1 MAAEWPRTALSVNV
15 NKIAVL
21 RNSRGGALPDVVAAA
36 RACLDAGAHGI
47 TVHPRPDARHVR
59 AADVD
64 ALARLTRTRGV
75 ELNLEGNPFAP
86 PRAGYPGFLALCEHA
101 RPAQA
106 TLVPDGD
113 AQLTSDHGFDFARD
127 ADALRPLVAALHALG
142 CRVSLFAN
150 ADAGASVAHAA
161 HAGADRIVRAMGL
174 DPAQLARFRYR
185 GHGWPG
191 TARADLADGTHGEMS
206 YADSWG
212 GHLSKEVQF
221 RCKICPD
228 AVGGVA
234 DVAVADAWYEDASG
248 SPSFAE
254 QDGRSLVMARTP
266 AGVAALAAARAAGAI
281 VTAPLPVGEIV
292 RMQGSQANRKRL
304 VIPRLAACALLFQ
317 PRPDVRGLATGAAM
331 RRGTLGTAL
340 RNLVGTARRIILGR
354 R

>member
-1 MAAEWPRTALSVNV
+1 MTVLSVNV

-161 HAGADRIVRAMGL
+161 HAGADRIELYTG
-174 DPAQLARFRYR
+174 PYAQAHAT
-185 GHGWPG
+185 G
-191 TARADLADGTHGEMS
+191 
-206 YADSWG
+206 
-212 GHLSKEVQF
+212 
-221 RCKICPD
+221 D
-228 AVGGVA
+228 A
-234 DVAVADAWYEDASG
+234 AS
-248 SPSFAE
+248 
-254 QDGRSLVMARTP
+254 L
-266 AGVAALAAARAAGAI
+266 
-281 VTAPLPVGEIV
+281 
-292 RMQGSQANRKRL
+292 
-304 VIPRLAACALLFQ
+304 LAACA
-317 PRPDVRGLATGAAM
+317 D
-331 RRGTLGTAL
+331 
-340 RNLVGTARRIILGR
+340 TARRAQALGVGVNAGHDLDQHNLR
-354 R
+354 DFLAAVPGVQEVSIGHALIADALYAGLDATVRAYLRLL